1 MMWQAVLCLL
11 TIKMISKSSWS
22 GSQIQEWVM
31 QKWNASDSK
40 LWVLA
45 LLLKKQTTFL
55 HFLGVVLSHFISLGN
70 TFLGTLS
77 RMLLLTF
84 SKQYFFL
91 TVLVAIL
98 EVNHVCQVVCDFFYS
113 DKFGKDFLFLKAKK
127 QWLHME
133 FWCFS
138 LWYFELRC
146 MRVSWKKWHWPF
158 LAPNYYY

>member
-11 TIKMISKSSWS
+11 AIRMISKSSRS
-22 GSQIQEWVM
+22 GSQMWEWVM

-91 TVLVAIL
+91 TVLDAVL
-98 EVNHVCQVVCDFFYS
+98 EVNHVCQIVCDLFTKSNMGRIFYYW
-113 DKFGKDFLFLKAKK
+113 KLKK
-127 QWLHME
+127 QWLHTE